1 MPYDLYG
8 QYYASERDAINAE
21 MAQCAEIDARL
32 AYEKAQKLERN
43 LYERQMMS
51 DYETSQKVDYLM
63 SKIEELEKR
72 VVELESAGRR
82 VVLPEGE

>member
-32 AYEKAQKLERN
+32 AYEKAEKLERQYHDRMQQEQY
-43 LYERQMMS
+43 LGSEQIAFLMG
-51 DYETSQKVDYLM
+51 KVQ
-63 SKIEELEKR
+63 ELEERIKL
-72 VVELESAGRR
+72 LESN
-82 VVLPEGE
+82 

>member
-32 AYEKAQKLERN
+32 SYEKAQKLERE
-43 LYERQMMS
+43 LHERQMYA
-51 DYETSQKVDYLM
+51 DYESSQKIDYLM

-72 VVELESAGRR
+72 IAELESGTNR